1 MMKTEMVIQQQ
12 NINLPISPAF
22 INLLYRELSHWPEYS
37 ATRSVIFNF
46 RDDDYSSEN
55 GGFHPVEIRLIKR
68 NEEWCFDYLTDFSY
82 MGHPYPELEKE
93 FDISWSQGYVWH
105 YMMGDMVIEE
115 GEELFELWQRN
126 FIRYWKAKVY
136 TVITS
141 WD

>member
-1 MMKTEMVIQQQ
+1 MKIEMLIHQS

-22 INLLYRELSHWPEYS
+22 INAIYSELSHLAEYS
-37 ATRSVIFNF
+37 ATQSVILNF

-68 NEEWCFDYLTDFSY
+68 NEKWCFDYLTDFSY
-82 MGHPYPELEKE
+82 MGSPYPELEKE
-93 FDISWSQGYVWH
+93 FDISWSQGYIWY
-105 YMMGDMVIEE
+105 YMMGDMAIED
-115 GEELFELWQRN
+115 GGALFELWQRN

>member
-1 MMKTEMVIQQQ
+1 MVIQQQ

-22 INLLYRELSHWPEYS
+22 INLLYSELSHWPEYS
-37 ATRSVIFNF
+37 ATRSVILNF

-93 FDISWSQGYVWH
+93 FDISWSQGYIWH
-105 YMMGDMVIEE
+105 SMMGDMVIEE
-115 GEELFELWQRN
+115 GAALFELWQRN